1 MTTRRQFL
9 TSLAAVHLVGLKMAL
24 PMVDNLSSFPPLVE
38 IEYAPIVPTPYG
50 PADRTAIIDKWISR
64 LDEVTTGL
72 ERYWSFLIDARSLA
86 PAEVD
91 GVKMVNFESEIH
103 ALADSLVGY
112 IDCDYDG
119 DNLITAATGR
129 GSGPVC
135 VEAELTSD
143 SHRFDRA
150 FWQRE
155 VDAVS
160 EDHPHERAR
169 LQAILDAKYMGVTY
183 DKPCR

>member
-1 MTTRRQFL
+1 MTTRREFL
-9 TSLAAVHLVGLKMAL
+9 TSLAAVHLAGLKMAVPSL
-24 PMVDNLSSFPPLVE
+24 AVATSIPP
-38 IEYAPIVPTPYG
+38 IEYAPTIPAPYG
-50 PADRTAIIDKWISR
+50 PPERTEVIDRWITR
-64 LDEVTTGL
+64 LDEVTRGL

-91 GVKMVNFESEIH
+91 GVKMVTFESEIH
-103 ALADSLVGY
+103 ALCDSLVGY

-119 DNLITAATGR
+119 DNLITALTGR

-143 SHRFDRA
+143 SHTFDRD

-160 EDHPHERAR
+160 EDHPHERAH
-169 LQAILDAKYMGVTY
+169 LQALLNAKYAGVL
-183 DKPCR
+183 

>member
-1 MTTRRQFL
+1 MSDNTRRDFL
-9 TSLAAVHLVGLKMAL
+9 KTLALA
-24 PMVDNLSSFPPLVE
+24 PLVAVPVLTKTGNAVLPVLE
-38 IEYAPIVPTPYG
+38 SAPTQPPPYG
-50 PADRTAIIDKWISR
+50 PAERTAIIDRWITR

-72 ERYWSFLIDARSLA
+72 ERYWSFLLDARSLA

-119 DNLITAATGR
+119 DNLITALTGR

-135 VEAELTSD
+135 VEAELTSPG
-143 SHRFDRA
+143 HRFDRA

-155 VDAVS
+155 VDALS
-160 EDHPHERAR
+160 EDHPEERGR
-169 LQAILDAKYMGVTY
+169 LQALLDARYEGVL
-183 DKPCR
+183 